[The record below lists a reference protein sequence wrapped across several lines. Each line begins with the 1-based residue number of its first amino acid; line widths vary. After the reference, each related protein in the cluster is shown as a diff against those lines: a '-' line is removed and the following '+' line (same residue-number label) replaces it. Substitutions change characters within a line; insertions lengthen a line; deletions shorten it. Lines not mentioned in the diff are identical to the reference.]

1 MHGITVHTKPMTRFL
16 PDCHTHIVLLFVL
29 RQHLTQDRPTI
40 EFTRVPQTF
49 HTHSIHTG
57 NSHVCEI
64 HYDDQIS
71 TSLSHSHR
79 PAVYLRQNST
89 QDRLRIDPRSSLPK
103 YFRSSTIRTLS
114 TPEMVTSARSTTM
127 TRFLP
132 GEQVADTDMSPTP
145 RRRRPAQLA
154 FMGSLPQSQGS
165 T

>member
-1 MHGITVHTKPMTRFL
+1 MTRFL
-16 PDCHTHIVLLFVL
+16 PVCHTHTVPLFIFA
-29 RQHLTQDRPTI
+29 RT
-40 EFTRVPQTF
+40 
-49 HTHSIHTG
+49 
-57 NSHVCEI
+57 
-64 HYDDQIS
+64 
-71 TSLSHSHR
+71 
-79 PAVYLRQNST
+79 
-89 QDRLRIDPRSSLPK
+89 RLRIDPRSSLPK
-103 YFRSSTIRTLS
+103 YFRPSTIRTLSTPEMVTSARSTTMTRFLPVCHTHTVPLFIFARTRLRIDPRSSLPKYFRPSTIRTLS